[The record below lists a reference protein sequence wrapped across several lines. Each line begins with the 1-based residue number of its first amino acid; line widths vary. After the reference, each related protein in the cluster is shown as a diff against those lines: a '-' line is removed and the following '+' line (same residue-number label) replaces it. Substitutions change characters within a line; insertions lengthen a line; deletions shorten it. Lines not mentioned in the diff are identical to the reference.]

1 MKRLSVSRMKAKWT
15 AAAAGA
21 VLAWGGCA
29 GNALGQFDVP
39 ASSSVREKIVGQFL
53 SADGAPAPASGD
65 RIGAFAGGKVVGLFS
80 FTGEVASREFTITIF
95 GDIAATT
102 SVVEGAKRN
111 EAVTFRFFD
120 ASANAERTDLVVE
133 TAGGERFN
141 YKYAGE
147 EVPPILDDL
156 PIQIDLIPTRT
167 LNLRVGVATGGG
179 SGDGGSADPAGKYD
193 IDGNGKVEVADAAL
207 VLRIVTG
214 STRGLS
220 KDAIR
225 RADVTGD
232 GVVSTADAIEILQK
246 R

>member
-1 MKRLSVSRMKAKWT
+1 MNRTRANWSGSV
-15 AAAAGA
+15 AAAIVAG
-21 VLAWGGCA
+21 VGVTGT
-29 GNALGQFDVP
+29 ALGQFDVP

-53 SADGAPAPASGD
+53 SADGAPSPASGD
-65 RIGAFAGGKVVGLFS
+65 QIGAFAGGKVVGLFS

-95 GDIAATT
+95 GDLPAT
-102 SVVEGAKRN
+102 SDVVEGAKLN

-120 ASANAERTDLVVE
+120 ASANAERTDVVVE
-133 TAGGERFN
+133 TTGGERFN
-141 YKYAGE
+141 YKFAGE
-147 EVPPILDDL
+147 EAPPILDDL
-156 PIQIDLIPTRT
+156 PIPIDLTPTRT

-179 SGDGGSADPAGKYD
+179 NGDGGSTDPAGKYD

-214 STRGLS
+214 STRGLG
-220 KDAIR
+220 KDAIG

-232 GVVSTADAIEILQK
+232 GVVSTADAIEILQN